1 MGGRFQGARPTIWR
15 HLGPCGGGRGA
26 GAPPVSRR
34 ATDPG
39 ARARDPGSM
48 HACWIPDPPYEILP
62 L

>member
-1 MGGRFQGARPTIWR
+1 MGGFRARGQLFGVIWA
-15 HLGPCGGGRGA
+15 LAVVGVGWV
-26 GAPPVSRR
+26 APPVSRR

-48 HACWIPDPPYEILP
+48 HACRILDPPYEIVP